1 MVTVVDLYLHN
12 RCMYV
17 IDVWGRNLLWTIL
30 WKNELRKIL
39 GHGEVQK
46 KIVEQTETL

>member
-1 MVTVVDLYLHN
+1 MYL
-12 RCMYV
+12 
-17 IDVWGRNLLWTIL
+17 GKNLLWTIL

-39 GHGEVQK
+39 GHGEVQT